1 MDGGFNTVQEAV
13 TKTIPKKKK
22 CKKAKQMSE
31 EALKQLR
38 REVKGKGEKKR
49 YIHLNAEFQRKARR
63 DKKAFLSEQRSEKE
77 ENNRIGKTKENWR
90 YPGNIS
96 CKDGHNKGQKW

>member
-1 MDGGFNTVQEAV
+1 
-13 TKTIPKKKK
+13 
-22 CKKAKQMSE
+22 MSE

-38 REVKGKGEKKR
+38 REVKGKGEKKS

-96 CKDGHNKGQKW
+96 CKDGHNKGQKWQGSNRSRRD